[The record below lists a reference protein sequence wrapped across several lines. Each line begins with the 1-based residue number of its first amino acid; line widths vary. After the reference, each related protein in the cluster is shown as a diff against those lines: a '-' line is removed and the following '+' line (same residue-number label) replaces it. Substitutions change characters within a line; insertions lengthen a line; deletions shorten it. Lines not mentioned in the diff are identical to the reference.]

1 MVKQFPSLAVDFL
14 NKNIT
19 CCLIESAFLND
30 FKSEVVYLTH
40 KKDSKAEKSNLRQIN
55 ILAWNLS
62 KIYEILLFDQMYT
75 YFDNFSPKHQCNFW
89 KGYKCATLPFSY
101 DRENERSFW

>member
-40 KKDSKAEKSNLRQIN
+40 KKDSKAEKSNLRQIS

-75 YFDNFSPKHQCNFW
+75 YFDNFSPKHQCNF
-89 KGYKCATLPFSY
+89 
-101 DRENERSFW
+101 